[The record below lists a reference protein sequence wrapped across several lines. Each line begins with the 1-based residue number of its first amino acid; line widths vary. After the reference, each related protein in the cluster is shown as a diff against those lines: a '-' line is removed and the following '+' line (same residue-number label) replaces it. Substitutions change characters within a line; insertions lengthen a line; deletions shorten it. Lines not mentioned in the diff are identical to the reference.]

1 MQADGILMVGYFLL
15 VVSGAVLGYFAAI
28 PIGPVNLIC
37 IRRTLHFGSFYG
49 FVSGLGAA
57 FGDGVFASITAFG
70 FTALAQLIV
79 GYSVPLQL
87 CGGLFLLA
95 FGIRTFFTPP
105 PPKVKERLSAPAK
118 SQPSSHARAAA
129 STFMLTI
136 SNPAT
141 LVAYTALIA
150 GIGVFANSA
159 HPSFFAAS
167 FVVLGVFV
175 GSALWWLTLTTIVGL
190 LHARINDRVIR
201 RINEISG
208 LLVTA
213 FGVAV
218 LAHLAGLN
226 YF

>member
-1 MQADGILMVGYFLL
+1 MVGYIILAI
-15 VVSGAVLGYFAAI
+15 SGMFLGYFAAI

-37 IRRTLHFGSFYG
+37 IRRTLQCGSFFG

-57 FGDGVFASITAFG
+57 LGDGVFASITAFG

-79 GYSVPLQL
+79 GYSMALQL

-95 FGIRTFFTPP
+95 FGVSTFFTPP
-105 PPKVKERLSAPAK
+105 PPKLTERLTAPTK
-118 SQPSSHARAAA
+118 SQPSSHASAAV

-150 GIGVFANSA
+150 GVGVFANSPR
-159 HPSFFAAS
+159 PSFFAAS

-175 GSALWWLTLTTIVGL
+175 GSSLWWLTLTTVVGL
-190 LHARINDRVIR
+190 LHARINDKVIR

-208 LLVTA
+208 FLVAA
-213 FGVAV
+213 FWIAV
-218 LAHLAGLN
+218 LVHLAGLN
-226 YF
+226 FF